1 MRKHINLVKQGN
13 TFIMTPEKDTT
24 HTPEKDPETTNDSKY
39 NLPLNDLPAP
49 APDIAG
55 VDTSLE
61 VDSNGFVAE
70 PAIDE
75 TSKVENHEPFQAQL
89 APSLAPKKSN
99 KRLLILIATA
109 VTIVL
114 LSSVS
119 VFAFY
124 YNTPDKSV
132 SDAFGQMLAMSSL
145 KAQGT
150 LTVDATEKTNTT
162 TKMTYDLALNGSSL
176 SADSNVDIT
185 IDGKALSLKA
195 NAVMT
200 KDALAIKIANFRE
213 TANSLMGMIGIN
225 ASSLDSYNSLINKI
239 DNKWVVITK
248 DDLNQ
253 YANDKALDTQTTC
266 AQDAIATF
274 QTSKPQQAEISNLYK
289 NNTFVTVSKSL
300 GTETINGKLS
310 NHYEL
315 SVDDK
320 KAQTF
325 GDKLPTTSVFK
336 AVDTCYKGDL
346 TRQFNEA
353 NKTTA
358 TDTKTTGKTELWV
371 DMVSHSATKLKVTMK
386 DSTSNTV
393 FESFIQVNSAPQ
405 IVVPKADTT
414 LKDLQSEIQKLQ
426 QTTFGDIESSL
437 NTSVTGV
444 GTSI

>member
-13 TFIMTPEKDTT
+13 TFIMTPEKD
-24 HTPEKDPETTNDSKY
+24 PETTNDFKY
-39 NLPLNDLPAP
+39 NSPLNNLPAP
-49 APDIAG
+49 DVAG

-75 TSKVENHEPFQAQL
+75 TSKVENNEPFQAQL
-89 APSLAPKKSN
+89 APSLRPKKSN
-99 KRLLILIATA
+99 KRLFILIAAA

-132 SDAFGQMLAMSSL
+132 SDAFGQMLGMSSL
-145 KAQGT
+145 KSQGT
-150 LTVDATEKTNTT
+150 LTVNAVDKTNPNV
-162 TKMTYDLALNGSSL
+162 KMTYDLALNGTSL
-176 SADSNVDIT
+176 SADSNIGIT
-185 IDGKALSLKA
+185 VNAKTVTVKA
-195 NAVMT
+195 NAVTT
-200 KDALAIKIANFRE
+200 KDAIAIKLTNFRD
-213 TANSLMGMIGIN
+213 TANSLMGMIGLN
-225 ASSLDSYNSLINKI
+225 ANSLDPYSSLINKI

-248 DDLNQ
+248 DDLSQ
-253 YANDKALDTQTTC
+253 YSSDKEADTQATC

-274 QTSKPQQAEISNLYK
+274 QANKSQQSEISNLYK
-289 NNTFVTVSKSL
+289 NNAFVTVSKSL

-315 SVDDK
+315 TVDDK

-325 GDKLPTTSVFK
+325 GDKLPSTTVFK

-353 NKTTA
+353 NKTAA
-358 TDTKTTGKTELWV
+358 TDSKTTGKTELWV
-371 DMVSHSATKLKVTMK
+371 DMVSHTATKFRVTLK

-393 FESFIQVNSAPQ
+393 FESFLQVNSAPQ

-437 NTSVTGV
+437 NTSAAGV